1 MTLLKIRLVELN
13 SYMSNDEKNNES
25 EEDLVENG
33 NVNKD
38 LDPDT
43 ESLIRDALK
52 TLVQEKFNNRKTD
65 DELEAMVSTCA
76 EFMKCFVIMGYDFK
90 GNSIKPIFYAK
101 NDIDS
106 DALTQYIQ
114 KFIMNSIH

>member
-1 MTLLKIRLVELN
+1 
-13 SYMSNDEKNNES
+13 MSDDENTDKS
-25 EEDLVENG
+25 EDDLVDENI
-33 NVNKD
+33 VNNN
-38 LDPDT
+38 LDPNT

-65 DELEAMVSTCA
+65 DEMEAMISTCA

-90 GNSIKPIFYAK
+90 GNLIKPIFYAK
-101 NDIDS
+101 NDIDT
-106 DALTQYIQ
+106 DALTQCVQ